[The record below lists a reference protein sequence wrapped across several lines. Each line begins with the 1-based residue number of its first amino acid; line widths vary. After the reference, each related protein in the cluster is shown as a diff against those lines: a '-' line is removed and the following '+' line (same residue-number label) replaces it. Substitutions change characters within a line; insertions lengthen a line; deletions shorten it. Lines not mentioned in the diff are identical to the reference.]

1 MTARSA
7 VVVVDTNVFGA
18 DLVRQGAPLATLY
31 RPLLEGRSFVLS
43 FQTVAELRFG
53 ALRQGW
59 GTRRLDRLDERVAR
73 AHVVWPVPSCSMSTS
88 TCGCDVSKA
97 VMLSLSLI
105 TMPTAGSRQRRS
117 DSESRSFPTTRC
129 SRGLQASRWSA
140 TQPERASTGRRS
152 RAART
157 ARRRRMV
164 SVIQG
169 S

>member
-73 AHVVWPVPSCSMSTS
+73 AHVVWVGPELLDEYVHLRVRCEQGGHALAQSHHDADRWIAATAIRLGIPL
-88 TCGCDVSKA
+88 VSHDS
-97 VMLSLSLI
+97 VF
-105 TMPTAGSRQRRS
+105 TAA
-117 DSESRSFPTTRC
+117 P
-129 SRGLQASRWSA
+129 GLTLERYSA
-140 TQPERASTGRRS
+140 
-152 RAART
+152 
-157 ARRRRMV
+157 
-164 SVIQG
+164 
-169 S
+169 